1 MDYIAIRRWGIM
13 LGSMRYYIDDQVNQA
28 RKDKA
33 PQDAIYKRDNGTWA
47 RLRDIKDLDKRT
59 DLRQFLDLV

>member
-1 MDYIAIRRWGIM
+1 M